1 MAISDIEIVSILCL
15 YLAIRLKKNHFFHK
29 KFGRI
34 DKKAYIC
41 NVNQIVSLMLSKNVQ
56 EMIPKIQ
63 QYLASQPIE
72 KAWLFGS
79 CSRGEETP
87 KSDVDLLV
95 RYQDSDSMSLF
106 DISGIMVNLKK
117 IIKRPVD
124 LIEEDCLLPFAS
136 KSANRDKILI
146 YERKNIF

>member
-1 MAISDIEIVSILCL
+1 
-15 YLAIRLKKNHFFHK
+15 
-29 KFGRI
+29 
-34 DKKAYIC
+34 
-41 NVNQIVSLMLSKNVQ
+41 MLSKNVQ

-72 KAWLFGS
+72 KAWLLGS

-95 RYQDSDSMSLF
+95 RYQDSDSISLF

-124 LIEEDCLLPFAS
+124 LDCLLPFAS

-146 YERKNIF
+146 YERKTMV

>member
-1 MAISDIEIVSILCL
+1 
-15 YLAIRLKKNHFFHK
+15 
-29 KFGRI
+29 
-34 DKKAYIC
+34 
-41 NVNQIVSLMLSKNVQ
+41 MLSKNVQ

-87 KSDVDLLV
+87 NSDVDLLV
-95 RYQDSDSMSLF
+95 RYKDSDAMSLF
-106 DISGIMVNLKK
+106 DIAGIMVSLKEIVK
-117 IIKRPVD
+117 KPVD
-124 LIEEDCLLPFAS
+124 LIEEDCLLPFAQ

-146 YERKNIF
+146 YERKA

>member
-1 MAISDIEIVSILCL
+1 ME
-15 YLAIRLKKNHFFHK
+15 NHFFYK

-34 DKKAYIC
+34 DKKTYIC
-41 NVNQIVSLMLSKNVQ
+41 NVNQTVSLMLSKNVQ
-56 EMIPKIQ
+56 KMIPKIQ

-106 DISGIMVNLKK
+106 DISRITVNLKK

-124 LIEEDCLLPFAS
+124 LIEEECLLPFAS

-146 YERKNIF
+146 YERKG

>member
-1 MAISDIEIVSILCL
+1 MEN
-15 YLAIRLKKNHFFHK
+15 YFFYK

-41 NVNQIVSLMLSKNVQ
+41 NVNQIVTLMLSKNVQ

-79 CSRGEETP
+79 CSRGEETE

-95 RYQDSDSMSLF
+95 RYERSDDFSLMT
-106 DISGIMVNLKK
+106 IAKIMVSLED
-117 IIKRPVD
+117 IIKKPVD
-124 LIEEDCLLPFAS
+124 LVEGGRLLPFAQ
-136 KSANRDKILI
+136 KSAEHDKVLI
-146 YERKNIF
+146 YERKS

>member
-1 MAISDIEIVSILCL
+1 
-15 YLAIRLKKNHFFHK
+15 
-29 KFGRI
+29 
-34 DKKAYIC
+34 
-41 NVNQIVSLMLSKNVQ
+41 MLSKNVQ

-87 KSDVDLLV
+87 NSDVDLLV
-95 RYQDSDSMSLF
+95 RYKDSDAMSLF
-106 DISGIMVNLKK
+106 DIAGIMVSLKEIVK
-117 IIKRPVD
+117 KPVD
-124 LIEEDCLLPFAS
+124 LIEEDCLLPFAQ

-146 YERKNIF
+146 YERKT

>member
-1 MAISDIEIVSILCL
+1 ME
-15 YLAIRLKKNHFFHK
+15 NHFFYK

-41 NVNQIVSLMLSKNVQ
+41 NVNQTVSLMLSKNVQ
-56 EMIPKIQ
+56 KMIPKIQ

-106 DISGIMVNLKK
+106 DISRITVNLKK

-146 YERKNIF
+146 YERKS

>member
-1 MAISDIEIVSILCL
+1 ME
-15 YLAIRLKKNHFFHK
+15 NHFFYK

-41 NVNQIVSLMLSKNVQ
+41 NVNQTVSLMLSKNVQ

-87 KSDVDLLV
+87 KSDIDLLV

-106 DISGIMVNLKK
+106 DISRIMVNLKK

-146 YERKNIF
+146 YERKS

>member
-1 MAISDIEIVSILCL
+1 ME
-15 YLAIRLKKNHFFHK
+15 NHFFYK

-41 NVNQIVSLMLSKNVQ
+41 NVNQTVSLMLSKNVQ
-56 EMIPKIQ
+56 KMIPKIQ

-106 DISGIMVNLKK
+106 DISRITVNLKK
-117 IIKRPVD
+117 IIKRPID

-146 YERKNIF
+146 YERKG

>member
-1 MAISDIEIVSILCL
+1 ME
-15 YLAIRLKKNHFFHK
+15 NHFFYK

-41 NVNQIVSLMLSKNVQ
+41 NVNQTVSLMLSKNVQ

-87 KSDVDLLV
+87 KSDIDLLV

-106 DISGIMVNLKK
+106 DISRIMVNLKK

-146 YERKNIF
+146 YERKTMV

>member
-1 MAISDIEIVSILCL
+1 ME
-15 YLAIRLKKNHFFHK
+15 NHFFYK

-41 NVNQIVSLMLSKNVQ
+41 NVNQTVSLMLSKNVQ

-95 RYQDSDSMSLF
+95 RYQDSDSISLF
-106 DISGIMVNLKK
+106 DISRIMVNLKK

-146 YERKNIF
+146 YERKG

>member
-1 MAISDIEIVSILCL
+1 ME
-15 YLAIRLKKNHFFHK
+15 NHFFYK

-41 NVNQIVSLMLSKNVQ
+41 NVNQTVSLMLSKNVQ

-95 RYQDSDSMSLF
+95 RYQDSDSISLF
-106 DISGIMVNLKK
+106 DISRIMVNLKK
-117 IIKRPVD
+117 IIKRPID

-146 YERKNIF
+146 YERKTMV

>member
-1 MAISDIEIVSILCL
+1 ME
-15 YLAIRLKKNHFFHK
+15 NHFFYK

-41 NVNQIVSLMLSKNVQ
+41 NVNQTVSLMLSKNVQ

-95 RYQDSDSMSLF
+95 RYQDSDSISLF
-106 DISGIMVNLKK
+106 DISRIMVNLKK

-146 YERKNIF
+146 YERKS

>member
-1 MAISDIEIVSILCL
+1 ME
-15 YLAIRLKKNHFFHK
+15 NHFIYK

-41 NVNQIVSLMLSKNVQ
+41 NVNQTVSLMLSKNVQ
-56 EMIPKIQ
+56 KMIPKIQ

-95 RYQDSDSMSLF
+95 RYQDSDSISLF

-146 YERKNIF
+146 YERKS

>member
-1 MAISDIEIVSILCL
+1 ME
-15 YLAIRLKKNHFFHK
+15 NHFFYK
-29 KFGRI
+29 KFWRI
-34 DKKAYIC
+34 DKKDYIC
-41 NVNQIVSLMLSKNVQ
+41 NINQTVSLMLSKNVQ

-146 YERKNIF
+146 YERKG

>member
-1 MAISDIEIVSILCL
+1 ME
-15 YLAIRLKKNHFFHK
+15 NHFFYK

-41 NVNQIVSLMLSKNVQ
+41 NVNQTVSLMLSKNVQ

-106 DISGIMVNLKK
+106 DISRITVNLKK

-136 KSANRDKILI
+136 KSANRDKIFI
-146 YERKNIF
+146 YERKG

>member
-1 MAISDIEIVSILCL
+1 ME
-15 YLAIRLKKNHFFHK
+15 NHFFYK

-41 NVNQIVSLMLSKNVQ
+41 NVNQTVSLMLSKNVQ

-106 DISGIMVNLKK
+106 DISRIMVNLKK

-146 YERKNIF
+146 YERKS

>member
-1 MAISDIEIVSILCL
+1 ME
-15 YLAIRLKKNHFFHK
+15 NHFFYK

-41 NVNQIVSLMLSKNVQ
+41 NVNQTVSLMLSKNVQ

-87 KSDVDLLV
+87 KSDVDLLI
-95 RYQDSDSMSLF
+95 RYQDSNSISLF
-106 DISGIMVNLKK
+106 DISRIMVNLKK

-146 YERKNIF
+146 YERKTMV

>member
-1 MAISDIEIVSILCL
+1 ME
-15 YLAIRLKKNHFFHK
+15 NHFFYK

-41 NVNQIVSLMLSKNVQ
+41 NVNQTVSLMLSKNVQ

-95 RYQDSDSMSLF
+95 RYQASDSMSMF
-106 DISGIMVNLKK
+106 DISRITVNLKK
-117 IIKRPVD
+117 IIKRPAD

-146 YERKNIF
+146 YERKG

>member
-1 MAISDIEIVSILCL
+1 ME
-15 YLAIRLKKNHFFHK
+15 NHFFYK

-41 NVNQIVSLMLSKNVQ
+41 NVNQTVSLMLSKNVQ
-56 EMIPKIQ
+56 KMIPKIQ

-87 KSDVDLLV
+87 KSDIDLLV

-106 DISGIMVNLKK
+106 DISRIMVNLKK

-146 YERKNIF
+146 YERKS

>member
-1 MAISDIEIVSILCL
+1 ME
-15 YLAIRLKKNHFFHK
+15 NHFFYK

-41 NVNQIVSLMLSKNVQ
+41 NVNQTVSLMLSKNVQ

-95 RYQDSDSMSLF
+95 RYQDSDSISLF
-106 DISGIMVNLKK
+106 DISRIMVNLKK

-146 YERKNIF
+146 YERKTGSGAEVRG

>member
-1 MAISDIEIVSILCL
+1 ME
-15 YLAIRLKKNHFFHK
+15 NHFFYK

-41 NVNQIVSLMLSKNVQ
+41 NVNQTVSLMLSKNVQ

-95 RYQDSDSMSLF
+95 RYQDSDSISLF
-106 DISGIMVNLKK
+106 DISRIMVNLKK

-124 LIEEDCLLPFAS
+124 LVEEDCLLPFAS

-146 YERKNIF
+146 YERKG

>member
-1 MAISDIEIVSILCL
+1 ME
-15 YLAIRLKKNHFFHK
+15 NHFFYK

-41 NVNQIVSLMLSKNVQ
+41 NVNQTVSLMLSKNVQ

-106 DISGIMVNLKK
+106 DISIIMVNLKK

-146 YERKNIF
+146 YERKTMVLGMFRGLDTIQLSQNSF